1 MNIKTKTPSFS
12 NTTQMDFTRSL
23 RAKVMQYF
31 EENDISKYG
40 NASMV
45 FKTIF
50 MFSLYL
56 VPYFLMMTGVFTN
69 PFALLLLWMVMGF
82 GVAGIG
88 FSVMHDANH
97 NSYSRHPLI
106 NRILSYSL
114 NFLGGFSR
122 TWQYQHNTMHH
133 FYTNIDGFDEDI
145 DAGIVLRLSPQKPL
159 YKFHRFQQYY
169 AWFLYALMTL
179 TWTIDKDFKQ
189 LFRYKKEGVVL
200 DRKKP
205 FAALL
210 AELIVSKLIY
220 YTYILLIPMLVL
232 PVAWWVVLIYYVVMH
247 FISGFILAIVF
258 QTAHVM
264 PSSEYPEPNPE
275 GTMENNWTIHQLLT
289 TSDFSPK
296 SRLFSWY
303 IGGLNFQI
311 EHHLFPSICHI
322 HYKKIAHLVEKTAR
336 EYQLPYYVQPNFFK
350 ALVNHTKMLKLLGK

>member
-1 MNIKTKTPSFS
+1 MNVQTKTPSFS
-12 NTTQMDFTRSL
+12 NTAQMDFTQSL
-23 RAKVMQYF
+23 RAKVMAYF
-31 EENDISKYG
+31 EENGISKYG
-40 NASMV
+40 NSSMV

-56 VPYFLMMTGVFTN
+56 VPYFLMITGVFTD
-69 PFALLLLWMVMGF
+69 PFVLLFLWMVMGL

-97 NSYSRHPLI
+97 NSYSRNPI
-106 NRILSYSL
+106 VNRVLSYSL

-145 DAGIVLRLSPQKPL
+145 DPGAVLRLSPQKPL

-189 LFRYKKEGVVL
+189 LFRYQKEGVVL
-200 DRKKP
+200 DRKKS
-205 FAALL
+205 FSALL
-210 AELIVSKLIY
+210 TELIVSKLIY
-220 YTYILLIPMLVL
+220 YTYILVIPMLVL
-232 PVAWWVVLIYYVVMH
+232 PVAWWMVLIYYLAMH
-247 FISGFILAIVF
+247 FVSGFILAIVF

-264 PSSEYPEPNPE
+264 PSSEYPKPNKK

-289 TSDFSPK
+289 TSDYAPK
-296 SRLFSWY
+296 SRFFSWF

-350 ALVNHTKMLKLLGK
+350 ALVNHTKMLKMLGR